1 MSTWGAACRCACRPV
16 GLELASAGRPAT
28 VWQDED
34 GRLRLALLL
43 VVFTGPDDE
52 TPRDVHEQEL
62 CLGDF
67 AEQPV
72 ERWIAY
78 LQDACRALPVIL
90 GERGDDPTVLLPS
103 DLFAYDEPLADP
115 ALNTADEF
123 AAVLADPARLAAWDR
138 ACADAG
144 WREMLAPCGLADQ
157 IDAVRALV
165 RPALRL
171 ELERDDWR
179 ATRTTHR
186 RPASATVGSAVARIS
201 RPGWRWPEQSGRP
214 LVFVGQFDLAALA
227 RHPAARELPA
237 QGLLSFLTIPGR
249 GRRARQHAVRVLHL
263 RELDALTPRSP
274 PADGESLTEHS
285 LRVRPELAAPR
296 AGERLLYD
304 ALLPEAQV
312 MACSPLQRLGA
323 GNGANPPID
332 PSALGR
338 LVDVMS
344 DREWQRPIHQVLG
357 CADSIQGD
365 PYLDVEIST
374 QPGGWSGWDEGSP
387 RAYQLR
393 RHALQ
398 WRLLLQ
404 IDAVQDGELLL
415 NQDGGSLDFSLLDPR
430 RRARGPRLGPRARL
444 PAMPLTAR
452 PAALAPPGECCAC
465 GYTVHRAHP
474 PIRCCARRGDAG
486 ISRP

>member
-1 MSTWGAACRCACRPV
+1 MARDLELLREHLGRRLPLRLPSCR
-16 GLELASAGRPAT
+16 LELASAGRPAT

-34 GRLRLALLL
+34 GRLRIALLL

-78 LQDACRALPVIL
+78 LEGTLRALPVIL

-123 AAVLADPARLAAWDR
+123 AGVLADPARLAAWDR
-138 ACADAG
+138 ARADAG

-157 IDAVRALV
+157 LDAVRALV

-171 ELERDDWR
+171 ELERDDWEGDEDD
-179 ATRTTHR
+179 APPHR
-186 RPASATVGSAVARIS
+186 IGHSRIGGRPDLP
-201 RPGWRWPEQSGRP
+201 PGQAWPEQSGRP
-214 LVFVGQFDLAALA
+214 LVFVAQFDLAALA

-237 QGLLSFLTIPGR
+237 HGLLSFFYDPQGEDD
-249 GRRARQHAVRVLHL
+249 AMQHAVRVLHL
-263 RELDALTPRSP
+263 RELDALAPRSP
-274 PADGESLTEHS
+274 PTGGESLTEHS
-285 LRVRPELAAPR
+285 LRVRPERQLP
-296 AGERLLYD
+296 GLESGFFYD

-312 MACSPLQRLGA
+312 MAYLERLGA

-344 DREWQRPIHQVLG
+344 DRDWQRPIHQLLG

-393 RHALQ
+393 RRALQ

-415 NQDGGSLDFSLLDPR
+415 NQDGGFFYFWI
-430 RRARGPRLGPRARL
+430 
-444 PAMPLTAR
+444 PAD
-452 PAALAPPGECCAC
+452 ALA
-465 GYTVHRAHP
+465 AHDWT
-474 PIRCCARRGDAG
+474 RVRGCLQCH
-486 ISRP
+486 